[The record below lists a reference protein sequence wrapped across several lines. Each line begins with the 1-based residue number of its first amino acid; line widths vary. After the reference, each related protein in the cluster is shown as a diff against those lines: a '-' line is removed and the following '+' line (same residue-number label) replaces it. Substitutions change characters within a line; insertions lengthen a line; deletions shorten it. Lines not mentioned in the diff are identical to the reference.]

1 MKSRSTLLAFLLG
14 NFLNFRTE
22 ALLEVH
28 IIYCSVSEFANL
40 MNAGMKTI
48 TGSAVG
54 GTRDTQ
60 EMINFCAAHNIYPK
74 MEVIP
79 IQFANEALKR
89 LINSD
94 VKYQFVIDIELPKG

>member
-1 MKSRSTLLAFLLG
+1 
-14 NFLNFRTE
+14 
-22 ALLEVH
+22 
-28 IIYCSVSEFANL
+28 
-40 MNAGMKTI
+40 MNVMHAGMKTI